1 MAGKGSKPRNCFSK
15 NYFNNYDTINW
26 GTKSVNKLSGALKV
40 IDKIQQ
46 LKDKLHQVCSATSN
60 VGNKSS

>member
-1 MAGKGSKPRNCFSK
+1 MAGKGSKPRNCFSE

-26 GTKSVNKLSGALKV
+26 GTKSVNKLSGTLKV

-46 LKDKLHQVCSATSN
+46 LKNKLHQVCSATHNSD
-60 VGNKSS
+60 NKSS